1 MSAHTENRTLAKNS
15 ALQLMEINSRFGSR
29 HAKGLFCSLTM
40 QANKY
45 VLTLPNAKYVLC
57 VCVCVFGA
65 DTEANAGHAVCG
77 LRVSAPYRSGG

>member
-1 MSAHTENRTLAKNS
+1 MAKNS
-15 ALQLMEINSRFGSR
+15 ALQLMEINSRFGSQ

-45 VLTLPNAKYVLC
+45 VLTLPDAKYVLC